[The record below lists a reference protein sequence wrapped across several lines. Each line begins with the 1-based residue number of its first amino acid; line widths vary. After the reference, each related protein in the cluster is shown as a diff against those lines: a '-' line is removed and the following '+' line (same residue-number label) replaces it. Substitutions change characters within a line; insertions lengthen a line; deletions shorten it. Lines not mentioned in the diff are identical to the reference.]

1 MKVYK
6 CDRCGKTYDKKPY
19 YYDKSNNTC
28 IVGIGIKT
36 AENRFEEFQ
45 SIDLCEDCLK
55 KFIEFME
62 NKNEV

>member
-6 CDRCGKTYDKKPY
+6 CDRCGKIYKQKHLLEK
-19 YYDKSNNTC
+19 DKSVIFNVAILYAHKGEARQYYNL
-28 IVGIGIKT
+28 
-36 AENRFEEFQ
+36 
-45 SIDLCEDCLK
+45 DLCEDCLK